1 MTDVL
6 IKEESDRTAVAGGV
20 RPAREEVVSA
30 RPRRRFGRAVVPTLA
45 VTVLLVIVLWALFPS
60 LFAHQDPFDGVTAE
74 KFQGP
79 SARHLFGTDNLGRD
93 IFSRT
98 VHGTRSSLLTA
109 VIAVAIA
116 LVAGSLLGL
125 TGGYFRGAI
134 DAVIGRFTD
143 ALLAVPS
150 FLLAMVV
157 VTSLGFST
165 TNAAIATGISAVA
178 IFARLM
184 RSEVLRVTSLNY
196 VESSRLVGCGPLTVL
211 FVHVLPN
218 VYRSVIAL
226 AVLQFGMALIV
237 IAGLAYLGYGNPP
250 PAPDWGILV
259 SDGKNYMDRHWWIVF
274 FPGLVI
280 IVTCLSLNRASRLL
294 AVTR

>member
-6 IKEESDRTAVAGGV
+6 IVAES
-20 RPAREEVVSA
+20 E
-30 RPRRRFGRAVVPTLA
+30 RAVPVDPAPPTPDGPVRGRRIGRGIAAALA
-45 VTVLLVIVLWALFPS
+45 VSVLAIVVLWTLLPS
-60 LFAHQDPFDGVTAE
+60 LFAHQDPFAGVTAE

-79 SARHLFGTDNLGRD
+79 GAHHLFGTDNLGRD

-98 VHGTRSSLLTA
+98 VYGTRSSLCTA
-109 VIAVAIA
+109 VVAVLIG
-116 LVAGSLLGL
+116 LVAGSVLGL
-125 TGGYFRGAI
+125 AGGYLRGAA

-143 ALLAVPS
+143 ALLAIPS
-150 FLLAMVV
+150 FLLAMIV
-157 VTSLGFST
+157 VTALGFST
-165 TNAAIATGISAVA
+165 MNAAIATGISSVA

-184 RSEVLRVTSLNY
+184 RSEVLRVSSLNY
-196 VESSRLVGCGPLTVL
+196 VESSRLIGCGPLTTV
-211 FVHVLPN
+211 FAHVLPN
-218 VYRSVIAL
+218 VYRSVLAL

-259 SDGKNYMDRHWWIVF
+259 SDGKNYMDHYWWMVF

-280 IVTCLSLNRASRLL
+280 VATCLSLNQVSRLL
-294 AVTR
+294 AVVR